1 MWYESQ
7 GGTTTMAE
15 NRLEHVA
22 RTGAKTLV
30 TGCSFC
36 MINFKG
42 AFKNLEA
49 TKDLE
54 VIDIAEAVLQAM
66 PQASQ
71 T

>member
-1 MWYESQ
+1 MQ
-7 GGTTTMAE
+7 
-15 NRLEHVA
+15 RLEHVA
-22 RTGAKTLV
+22 ATGAKTLV

-54 VIDIAEAVLQAM
+54 VMDLAEAVALTLPAEQKPESRA
-66 PQASQ
+66 
-71 T
+71 